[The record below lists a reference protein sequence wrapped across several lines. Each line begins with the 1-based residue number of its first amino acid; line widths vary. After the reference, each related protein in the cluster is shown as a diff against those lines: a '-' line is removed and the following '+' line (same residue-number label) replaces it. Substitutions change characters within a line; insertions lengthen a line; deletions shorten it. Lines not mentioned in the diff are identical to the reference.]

1 MTRPLA
7 IASLLALAVGALLAA
22 SCGADGASAP
32 PPRAERVASTQGIPT
47 GPAVTVPADYEA
59 PRGRVPSTGAWLP
72 ANGQPSLVFV
82 DAIW

>member
-1 MTRPLA
+1 MTRPAA

-22 SCGADGASAP
+22 ACGGASEPA
-32 PPRAERVASTQGIPT
+32 PRAERVASTQGIPT

-59 PRGRVPSTGAWLP
+59 PGGRVPSTGAWLP

>member
-1 MTRPLA
+1 MTRPVA
-7 IASLLALAVGALLAA
+7 IASLLALVVGVMLAA
-22 SCGADGASAP
+22 ACGGGGASEA
-32 PPRAERVASTQGIPT
+32 PPRAERVASTEGIPT

-59 PRGRVPSTGAWLP
+59 PRGHVPSTGAWLP